1 MQSGKVVVQNQA
13 SFRFADDVFDISIR
27 TDVLATYNVYV
38 NFLKTEAFPEP
49 TSNAV
54 MRFSFLS
61 TAVQTR
67 VFKVFL
73 QKYTIYPSPLHPFV
87 LVLNFLLKP

>member
-1 MQSGKVVVQNQA
+1 MPSSSSYEKFPSVQTT
-13 SFRFADDVFDISIR
+13 FRVF
-27 TDVLATYNVYV
+27 
-38 NFLKTEAFPEP
+38 FLTETFPGP

-54 MRFSFLS
+54 MRFLFLS

-73 QKYTIYPSPLHPFV
+73 QKYTIHPSPLYPLARDFCDLEAGSLFYPFDYRLIV
-87 LVLNFLLKP
+87 E